1 MVTEEKFLES
11 VYQSRMTLPEF
22 SQFIERQLNELES
35 NSSLLTDAPLRQQ
48 ITEMRV
54 TSNELKAAILLVQK
68 SSYTS
73 QLAALD
79 QARDRAFVRYVK
91 VLKTFSWSDNPAEF
105 ADFEK
110 LSVLQATY
118 NGVERLNYE
127 AESSHLSKL
136 VTELEGSVYS
146 EAVTRLGLKGYVE
159 SVKSTNQAF
168 NQLFDSRSFET
179 ANKLVY
185 DTQVLRKILQKQ
197 YDTFAGY
204 TLSMAKVLGTEPFI
218 TVLKT
223 INSVRVYYGDM
234 LKRSEGVKTA
244 ANDKAE
250 NSIAK

>member
-22 SQFIERQLNELES
+22 SQFIERQLNELET
-35 NSSLLTDAPLRQQ
+35 LCGLPADAPMLQQ
-48 ITEMRV
+48 LTALKTI
-54 TSNELKAAILLVQK
+54 SNEFKAAILLVQK

-110 LSVLQATY
+110 LSILQASY

-159 SVKSTNQAF
+159 SVKSTSQAF
-168 NQLFDSRSFET
+168 DLLFDSRSFET

-185 DTQVLRKILQKQ
+185 DTLVLRKTLQKQ
-197 YDTFAGY
+197 YDVFTGY
-204 TLSMAKVLGTEPFI
+204 ALSMAKVLGTEPFI

-223 INSVRVYYGDM
+223 INSVRAYYGDM
-234 LKRSEGVKTA
+234 LKRREGVKDA
-244 ANDKAE
+244 ADAKAD
-250 NSIAK
+250 NTVVK

>member
-54 TSNELKAAILLVQK
+54 TSNEFKAAILLVQK

-79 QARDRAFVRYVK
+79 QARDRAVMRYGK
-91 VLKTFSWSDNPAEF
+91 VLKTFALSDNVEEL

-110 LSVLQATY
+110 LSILQASY

-136 VTELEGSVYS
+136 VTELEGPVYS
-146 EAVTRLGLKGYVE
+146 EAVTRLGLNGYVE
-159 SVKSTNQAF
+159 SVKSTSQAF
-168 NQLFDSRSFET
+168 DQLFDSRSFET

-185 DTQVLRKILQKQ
+185 DTLVLRKTLQKQ
-197 YDTFAGY
+197 YDVFTGY
-204 TLSMAKVLGTEPFI
+204 ALSMAKVLGTEPFI

-223 INSVRVYYGDM
+223 INSVRAYYGDM
-234 LKRSEGVKTA
+234 LKRREGVKDA
-244 ANDKAE
+244 ADAKAD
-250 NSIAK
+250 NTVVK